1 MLNPRYSGLPGRIRS
16 LAAVPSIH
24 VENLDELM
32 AKMKKV
38 DPDLQKEFRRGL
50 SKAVKP
56 VAKLAQDFV
65 PHQPFPGW
73 REVEPNYPPQ
83 WGWAN
88 DQVHRGRTI
97 GKDKRSRWKWS
108 QTEVIRGIRVSTAK
122 TKVQRIKGVTFG
134 VTAIAVINKSV
145 PGIIYELAG
154 FGSSRSRGRTRRISR
169 NPNAS
174 EEFIGKLQRSPR
186 AQEYKEKRLIYRA
199 SQQLGDQVNDNLYGV
214 LKKYLGK
221 EFRG

>member
-16 LAAVPSIH
+16 LAAVPSIY
-24 VENLDELM
+24 VENLDEVM

-50 SKAVKP
+50 SQAVKP

-65 PHQPFPGW
+65 PHKPFPGW
-73 REVEPNYPPQ
+73 RDVEPNYPPQ

-154 FGSSRSRGRTRRISR
+154 FGLSRSRGRTRRVSR

-174 EEFIGKLQRSPR
+174 EAFISKLQGTAR

-199 SQQLGDQVNDNLYGV
+199 SEQLGGQVNDNLYGV
-214 LKKYLGK
+214 LKKYLGR
-221 EFRG
+221 EFRS